1 MGEAL
6 MTNNPIP
13 DMIEEFLISSKDSI
27 EAISKAITS
36 SDASHRGRVFFH
48 SYGSSD
54 KKEISFDGSCFFLRT
69 SIEYSS
75 PQLTL
80 EEFEGLITAR
90 LLEVCVNKLI
100 ETNTPDT
107 KDIEEMTEALSGPP
121 SGRVIPF
128 IFETDDVEP
137 DRYSNNPLRSSIVES
152 GQSAFPVAT
161 TTTDALKLDS
171 LFLDKYEGSL
181 VSKDE
186 VELVKNSLGITHRYV
201 DFVDHVKLEEI
212 SRISERYGLEL
223 RLPQFR
229 MPLEVLMNEGHQDPL
244 HKLISSCHSNHET
257 IESLYTLMGRS
268 IKKKTSLLTIPHSPK
283 GYGSKR
289 AARGRLYFSDDHLE
303 KISMQY
309 VTTQLYPN
317 MIDYKDLS
325 VAKCDD
331 SFELDGNRFSD
342 YSFKDTPSSPQ
353 FVLYTLLS
361 PENASIW
368 HGVGEYSG
376 NEILRSYASLQ
387 TGFLNQ
393 TILQGLER
401 PRATRQ
407 SPVVLNLEPGK
418 MWKHPTYGNIDG
430 GIGCV
435 TDLSLFFG
443 KEIKVSPISVK
454 PRGQLPT

>member
-1 MGEAL
+1 MSVS
-6 MTNNPIP
+6 IP
-13 DMIEEFLISSKDSI
+13 NMIEEFLISSKDSI
-27 EAISKAITS
+27 KAVSKAIAS
-36 SDASHRGRVFFH
+36 SDATHRERVFFH
-48 SYGSSD
+48 SYGGNS
-54 KKEISFDGSCFFLRT
+54 KEEIPFDGSCFFLRT

-80 EEFEGLITAR
+80 EELEGLITAR
-90 LLEVCVNKLI
+90 LLEVCVNKRI
-100 ETNTPDT
+100 ENDTLDT
-107 KDIEEMTEALSGPP
+107 KDIDEMTEALCRPP
-121 SGRVIPF
+121 NGRVIPF
-128 IFETDDVEP
+128 ILETDDVEP

-161 TTTDALKLDS
+161 TTTDALKLDG

-201 DFVDHVKLEEI
+201 DFVDHVKAEEL

-229 MPLEVLMNEGHQDPL
+229 MPLEVLMNERRQDPL
-244 HKLISSCHSNHET
+244 HRLISSSHSNYDT

-268 IKKKTSLLTIPHSPK
+268 IKKKTSLLTVPHSSK

-289 AARGRLYFSDDHLE
+289 AARGRLYFSDNHLE
-303 KISMQY
+303 RMSIQY
-309 VTTQLYPN
+309 VTTYLYPN

-342 YSFKDTPSSPQ
+342 YSFRDTPSSPQ
-353 FVLYTLLS
+353 FVLYALLS
-361 PENASIW
+361 PEDASIW
-368 HGVGEYSG
+368 HGVGEYAG

-387 TGFLNQ
+387 TSFLNQ
-393 TILQGLER
+393 TILRDLER
-401 PRATRQ
+401 PSAIKQ
-407 SPVVLNLEPGK
+407 SPIILNLEPGE

-435 TDLSLFFG
+435 SDLSLFFG
-443 KEIKVSPISVK
+443 KEVKVSPLSVK
-454 PRGQLPT
+454 LREQLPT